1 AFEDDRQMILSAGC
15 DDFVGKPFREE
26 VLLEKL
32 SQQLGVAYVYEE
44 PAPQT
49 EDGTQTTLGNLTS
62 ADLKRYLSQM
72 PAQWVV
78 QLHDAA
84 SIGSDD
90 QVLALIEQIPPEN
103 ILLEQ
108 ALTDLVNEFE
118 FEEIIELTQP
128 DIQ

>member
-1 AFEDDRQMILSAGC
+1 MILSAGC

-26 VLLEKL
+26 VLLEKV
-32 SQQLGVAYVYEE
+32 SKHLGVAYVYEE

-49 EDGTQTTLGNLTS
+49 EDGTQKTLGNVTS

-84 SIGSDD
+84 SICSDD
-90 QVLALIEQIPPEN
+90 IVLSLIKQIPPEN
-103 ILLEQ
+103 ILLKQ
-108 ALTDLVNEFE
+108 ALTDLVNEFD

-128 DIQ
+128 ELQ